1 MNVSVTENRRAGGKW
16 EKRGDSLQHPVLVV
30 WVRDVAAGFIV
41 CSMVVVRKEVLQPLV
56 ARFVAPASLSE
67 SASVTETS
75 RLKMAVT

>member
-1 MNVSVTENRRAGGKW
+1 MRLSLRTEEQAGNGRSVETPC
-16 EKRGDSLQHPVLVV
+16 SILSSVV

-56 ARFVAPASLSE
+56 ARFVAPAGLSE